1 MDNTSHKTQHI
12 IVDHLNAQSLLGNFN
27 QIEFMLRSKSIDIL
41 CISES
46 WLLPELDSSFADI
59 YGYYLYRC
67 DGGRGGGVCIY
78 VRETLKV
85 TVLTPQE
92 IVRPLHI
99 EDLWIVV
106 QYKKF
111 PSFIIGCVYRHPHA
125 IIDSF
130 DYI

>member
-1 MDNTSHKTQHI
+1 
-12 IVDHLNAQSLLGNFN
+12 
-27 QIEFMLRSKSIDIL
+27 MLSNKNIDIL

-46 WLLPELDSSFADI
+46 WLLPALDSSLAKID
-59 YGYYLYRC
+59 GYYLYRC

-85 TVLTPQE
+85 TALTSQE
-92 IVRPLHI
+92 IVRPPHI

-125 IIDSF
+125 KIDSF
-130 DYI
+130 DIGYF